1 MCIFTHQKYRNMHI
15 LVLSGDEMAAE
26 FQQKFPRGTNGNTFT
41 FLRSRHL
48 TDDQLKPDD
57 VVFDFLLHEE
67 PERLSDYAPGQV
79 VFCQAVTKQLAALV
93 RESGLE
99 DTCTLF
105 GFNGLPTLFDRPI
118 LEVSLYKQSDAE
130 KLQQVCEQLGTE
142 YQLVED
148 RAGMATPRILCMIIN
163 EACYTLQE
171 GTASIQDIDLGMKL
185 GTNYPH
191 GPFEWANAL
200 GIANV
205 YKVLE
210 ALYEDTREERYKIC
224 PLLKTKHLRGE
235 TFEV

>member
-1 MCIFTHQKYRNMHI
+1 MHI

-26 FQQKFPRGTNGNTFT
+26 FGQKFPEGANGNTYT
-41 FLRSRHL
+41 FLHSRHL
-48 TDDQLKPDD
+48 TDDQLKPSDI
-57 VVFDFLLHEE
+57 VFDFTLHAE
-67 PERLSDYAPGQV
+67 PERLSHYPPDQV

-93 RESGLE
+93 QESGLE
-99 DTCTLF
+99 NTCTLF
-105 GFNGLPTLFDRPI
+105 GFNGLPTMLKRNV

-130 KLQQVCEQLGTE
+130 KLHQVCERLGTE

-171 GTASIQDIDLGMKL
+171 GTASIQDIDMGMKL

-205 YKVLE
+205 YQVLE
-210 ALYEDTREERYKIC
+210 AMYADTKEERYKIC
-224 PLLKTKHLRGE
+224 PLLKTKYLKGE
-235 TFEV
+235 KFEL